1 MAQCSKLWHIYA
13 HGIRDMTGFGEM
25 QGQTTG
31 GRFAWFALTAML
43 LSCSALVSPA
53 TAQKAPAAAPIA
65 SGTQVTQP
73 RTLAEALALAYS
85 NNPTLL
91 SERANLRATDEN
103 VPAALS
109 GWRPTVTMSGSAGF
123 ATDERTVHNPATSRN
138 LRSMTDRGLNA
149 ETITATQ
156 PLYRG
161 GATRAGTNRAE
172 NQVMAGRARLYAQ
185 EQTTLQAVVQAYVNV
200 IQTTQV
206 LALNTNN
213 EQVLTR
219 QLQATN
225 DRFRVGELTRTD
237 VAQAEA
243 ALASA
248 TATRQTAEGNLQT
261 ARATFRDAVGALPG
275 QLVEPQPLKLAA
287 RTLDQAQ
294 TAARGNNPTVVAALF
309 DDAAA
314 KDNFDLQYARLMPTL
329 SLQAQYG
336 RNEDT
341 ATKNLTTNT
350 GQITAV
356 LSLPIY
362 QGGAEYAAIR
372 QARQAQQ
379 QTRQKLEAA
388 RSTAVQQVTSAWA
401 TYGAAKAAIE
411 STRQQI
417 KANEIALEGV
427 QREALVGS
435 RTTLDVLNAEQ
446 ALLNSR
452 VQLIQNLGAMVTASH
467 QVAAATGRLTARDM
481 NLNVPLYDE
490 KAYYA
495 AVRNRWIGTGDYAT
509 DQPAR

>member
-1 MAQCSKLWHIYA
+1 
-13 HGIRDMTGFGEM
+13 M
-25 QGQTTG
+25 QGLTIRG
-31 GRFAWFALTAML
+31 GMMRCVLTALL
-43 LSCSALVSPA
+43 LSCPALVPQA
-53 TAQKAPAAAPIA
+53 MAQRTQAAPAPPPA
-65 SGTQVTQP
+65 SQAGPVAQP
-73 RTLAEALALAYS
+73 RTLADALALAYAI
-85 NNPTLL
+85 NPTLL
-91 SERANLRATDEN
+91 SERANLRATDEG
-103 VPAALS
+103 VPAALA
-109 GWRPTVTMSGSAGF
+109 GWRPTVTLSGTAGF
-123 ATDERTVHNPATSRN
+123 ATDERTTHFPARSTNSRA
-138 LRSMTDRGLNA
+138 MVDRGLNS
-149 ETITATQ
+149 ETLTATQ
-156 PLYRG
+156 PLFRG

-172 NQVMAGRARLYAQ
+172 NQVMAGRARLYVQ
-185 EQTTLQAVVQAYVNV
+185 EQTTLQAVVTAYVNV
-200 IQTTQV
+200 IQTGQV
-206 LALNTNN
+206 LALNVNN
-213 EQVLTR
+213 EQVLNR

-248 TATRQTAEGNLQT
+248 TATRQTSEGNLQT
-261 ARATFRDAVGALPG
+261 ARATFRDAVGAMPG
-275 QLVEPQPLKLAA
+275 NLVEPQPLKLPSRTLEQAQSAA
-287 RTLDQAQ
+287 RS
-294 TAARGNNPTVVAALF
+294 NNPTVVAALF

-341 ATKNLTTNT
+341 QTKNLTVNT

-362 QGGAEYAAIR
+362 QGGSEYAAIR

-388 RSTAVQQVTSAWA
+388 RSLAVQQVTSAWA

-446 ALLNSR
+446 ALLNAR

-481 NLNVPLYDE
+481 NLNVPIYDE
-490 KAYYA
+490 RAYYT

-509 DQPAR
+509 DQPGR

>member
-1 MAQCSKLWHIYA
+1 
-13 HGIRDMTGFGEM
+13 MTGFVDM
-25 QGQTTG
+25 QGRII
-31 GRFAWFALTAML
+31 GRRYARCLLTAL
-43 LSCSALVSPA
+43 VLSGPALVPQVS
-53 TAQKAPAAAPIA
+53 AQTAPAAAKTA
-65 SGTQVTQP
+65 ATSTGTTAGTTTVGAQP
-73 RTLAEALALAYS
+73 RTLGEALAMAYAT
-85 NNPTLL
+85 NPTLL
-91 SERANLRATDEN
+91 AERANLRATDEN
-103 VPAALS
+103 VPAALA
-109 GWRPTVTMSGSAGF
+109 GWRPTVSVGASAGF
-123 ATDERTVHNPATSRN
+123 ATDERSTHVTTPPRTT
-138 LRSMTDRGLNA
+138 RSMTDRGLNT

-156 PLYRG
+156 PLFRG
-161 GATRAGTNRAE
+161 GATRASTNRAE
-172 NQVMAGRARLYAQ
+172 NQVMAERARLYTQ
-185 EQTTLQAVVQAYVNV
+185 EQTTLQAVVTAYVNV

-206 LALNTNN
+206 LALNANN

-248 TATRQTAEGNLQT
+248 TATRQTAEGTLQT

-275 QLVEPQPLKLAA
+275 QLVEPQPLKLPA
-287 RTLDQAQ
+287 RTLEQAQ
-294 TAARGNNPTVVAALF
+294 SAARSNNPSVVAALF

-336 RNEDT
+336 RNEDGT
-341 ATKNLTTNT
+341 TKNVLTNT

-362 QGGAEYAAIR
+362 QGGSEYAAIR

-452 VQLIQNLGAMVTASH
+452 VQLIQSLGSMVTASH
-467 QVAAATGRLTARDM
+467 QVAGAIGRLTARDM

-490 KAYYA
+490 RAYYA